1 MKKLKK
7 LKKISG
13 AEMKLDDINLE
24 EEFDASKHD
33 DMMKVGSDY
42 ELNTDI
48 K

>member
-13 AEMKLDDINLE
+13 AELKLDDINLE

-33 DMMKVGSDY
+33 DMMKVGFG
-42 ELNTDI
+42 
-48 K
+48 